1 MERYCNSVPACYLGP
16 LKTAL
21 RRLNVAPRCVPSPLE
36 GGLSFAVAAYLKR
49 VKQQARTELERCL
62 AEEVDALM
70 RAAAATLPPK
80 SHAITGGGGSAGYG
94 GGGGGGGL
102 DSPLDSPGSSCASSP
117 SHSGAA
123 TPTTLSPTHSLME
136 GAVRSKAQPI
146 SHRSSP

>member
-80 SHAITGGGGSAGYG
+80 SHTLTGAGSSGYG
-94 GGGGGGGL
+94 GGSGL

-123 TPTTLSPTHSLME
+123 TPTALSPTQSLME
-136 GAVRSKAQPI
+136 GMIERL
-146 SHRSSP
+146 